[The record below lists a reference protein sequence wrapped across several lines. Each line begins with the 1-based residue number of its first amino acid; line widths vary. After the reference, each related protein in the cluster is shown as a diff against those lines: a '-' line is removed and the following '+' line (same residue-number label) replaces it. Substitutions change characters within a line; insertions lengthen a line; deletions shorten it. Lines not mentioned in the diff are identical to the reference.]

1 MMARASHPLRLLAGL
16 ARKNTINHIV
26 RHPISFLLTFYV
38 IPIVILSLLLALPNL
53 LSFRQVSGAA
63 DPAPIKALA
72 DTLQQKLVIVRP
84 ADVGSDVQRVIDT
97 FTKSISTDKVQILK
111 SDAELFDTC
120 SVSNGEEGPCHA
132 AVSFYDSPGT
142 ASSENKT
149 WQYTIRSDVR
159 KASTSD
165 YLAHKGQADDV
176 FLPLQLAINNAITN
190 STTIPET
197 FMFART
203 KSHTDATAK
212 QDAANFIGN
221 IFTFAIFACFFI
233 MIYKFTSWI
242 TQDRDSGMSRLMDS
256 MGGTWCLPLRV
267 LSWIFVIDLAC
278 LPLFI
283 IFGVLYAKLAFPS
296 SDVMP
301 LIGWQILLGFAINSS
316 STFAAAFFSK
326 ARVSSIY
333 ITAMFIILALTMQ
346 LLMVRSNPQPMPD
359 AIWALSGIF
368 PSCNHALFTKQ
379 MVYWQLADKKAV
391 FSSFPPGGSSEM
403 MDLTV
408 VKQNTLLLLL
418 AGQAV
423 VYALLAMAAEWIFHG
438 VSGRSRTFRRKGQD
452 VNEASVKVTKLKKVF
467 KPGFWK
473 WLCCCGR
480 RGSKTAIKSVTFEA
494 YADQILC
501 LAGPNGSGKTTT
513 LHAVAGFS
521 QPSAGSITL
530 SARRKEIGICPQQNT
545 LWGDLTVRDHVRLWS
560 EIKGG
565 EETPAEID
573 ELIAACDL
581 TKKTNSCAKTLSGG
595 QKRKLQLACMF
606 VGGSKICLIDEC
618 TSGLDPLSRRAI
630 WALLLR
636 YRTGRTI
643 IFTTH
648 FLDEV
653 DVLADQIV
661 VLTDGGVRCQGS
673 PAELNSQYGSG
684 YKVIVPDDGLQ
695 PVIDGPWQS
704 ATHQGQLVCT
714 VPDSQSATRLARA
727 YVEHGVSDISISGSQ
742 FEDVFLN
749 LVDRPE
755 RVPSTD
761 SNNNLLVDK
770 MGFAL
775 SPARSTTFARQ
786 LAILMGKRFLVL
798 PKLWWP
804 YFFAV
809 LIPIGA
815 ALAMLIISA
824 SYDVPACADARPVL
838 GTPEQETFFFPAF
851 CAQEGFC
858 TQMVLAPASAAT
870 KLKELVEKP
879 FEDLR
884 DVNSTVFDKFVVPLD
899 SRQSWMDYVLQNR
912 DDKSYSGIYTGSGSD
927 APVIAY
933 RPPSDSRIGSSEM
946 LNLWSEMNS
955 DVQIKA
961 TFSKIQTVKSVCSP
975 SAPELPGHQKLTCS

>member
-16 ARKNTINHIV
+16 ARKNTVNHIV

-326 ARVSSIY
+326 PRGSSSKG
-333 ITAMFIILALTMQ
+333 A
-346 LLMVRSNPQPMPD
+346 
-359 AIWALSGIF
+359 
-368 PSCNHALFTKQ
+368 
-379 MVYWQLADKKAV
+379 
-391 FSSFPPGGSSEM
+391 PPGFLTSQYIRMTRPCAGRQGSSES
-403 MDLTV
+403 V
-408 VKQNTLLLLL
+408 
-418 AGQAV
+418 AGSGTRKRS
-423 VYALLAMAAEWIFHG
+423 EW
-438 VSGRSRTFRRKGQD
+438 RSSPKPAIA
-452 VNEASVKVTKLKKVF
+452 EASKETPF
-467 KPGFWK
+467 
-473 WLCCCGR
+473 
-480 RGSKTAIKSVTFEA
+480 SKA
-494 YADQILC
+494 YA
-501 LAGPNGSGKTTT
+501 S
-513 LHAVAGFS
+513 
-521 QPSAGSITL
+521 
-530 SARRKEIGICPQQNT
+530 
-545 LWGDLTVRDHVRLWS
+545 S
-560 EIKGG
+560 E
-565 EETPAEID
+565 A
-573 ELIAACDL
+573 
-581 TKKTNSCAKTLSGG
+581 
-595 QKRKLQLACMF
+595 
-606 VGGSKICLIDEC
+606 
-618 TSGLDPLSRRAI
+618 
-630 WALLLR
+630 
-636 YRTGRTI
+636 
-643 IFTTH
+643 
-648 FLDEV
+648 
-653 DVLADQIV
+653 
-661 VLTDGGVRCQGS
+661 
-673 PAELNSQYGSG
+673 
-684 YKVIVPDDGLQ
+684 
-695 PVIDGPWQS
+695 
-704 ATHQGQLVCT
+704 
-714 VPDSQSATRLARA
+714 
-727 YVEHGVSDISISGSQ
+727 
-742 FEDVFLN
+742 
-749 LVDRPE
+749 
-755 RVPSTD
+755 ST
-761 SNNNLLVDK
+761 
-770 MGFAL
+770 
-775 SPARSTTFARQ
+775 
-786 LAILMGKRFLVL
+786 
-798 PKLWWP
+798 
-804 YFFAV
+804 
-809 LIPIGA
+809 
-815 ALAMLIISA
+815 
-824 SYDVPACADARPVL
+824 
-838 GTPEQETFFFPAF
+838 ETFFGRPK
-851 CAQEGFC
+851 
-858 TQMVLAPASAAT
+858 TS
-870 KLKELVEKP
+870 
-879 FEDLR
+879 
-884 DVNSTVFDKFVVPLD
+884 
-899 SRQSWMDYVLQNR
+899 QNAR
-912 DDKSYSGIYTGSGSD
+912 RTNFT
-927 APVIAY
+927 
-933 RPPSDSRIGSSEM
+933 SSS
-946 LNLWSEMNS
+946 L
-955 DVQIKA
+955 I
-961 TFSKIQTVKSVCSP
+961 
-975 SAPELPGHQKLTCS
+975 